1 MRTTVHPFLIRCRRL
16 ARTTLGLAAVAAGL
30 AACATP
36 GPTPTEYDFG
46 PLPQRPAATQGAGM
60 TGSAPA
66 PASAL
71 SSSAAAS
78 SAAASSASMAPATA
92 PAAITA
98 VVIADV
104 SGPATLD
111 TQRMYYRLL
120 YADAQQSHPYAYN
133 NWNSTP
139 LQLLTLRLKARVAQ
153 AGVKVLSPTD
163 ASAGMAL
170 LRVEVDDFGQ
180 NFDSAS
186 HSSGQISLRAS
197 VFRGHRLLDQRGF
210 RHSSPAASADA
221 AGGARALADATDA
234 LADDILA
241 WMATLPAQ

>member
-1 MRTTVHPFLIRCRRL
+1 MHPLPTRRAGIAATDRAASIIGIARAGRAIAGLI
-16 ARTTLGLAAVAAGL
+16 VAAGL
-30 AACATP
+30 AACSTP
-36 GPTPTEYDFG
+36 GPTPTEFDFG
-46 PLPQRPAATQGAGM
+46 PLPQRA
-60 TGSAPA
+60 APA
-66 PASAL
+66 GAAVSATANASANT
-71 SSSAAAS
+71 SAAAPTP
-78 SAAASSASMAPATA
+78 MA
-92 PAAITA
+92 A
-98 VVIADV
+98 VVIVDV

-163 ASAGMAL
+163 ASVGMAL

-180 NFDSAS
+180 YFDSAS
-186 HSSGQISLRAS
+186 HSSGQINLRAS
-197 VFRGHRLLDQRGF
+197 VFRGHRLLDQRSF
-210 RHSSPAASADA
+210 RRSSPAGSADA

-241 WMATLPAQ
+241 WMAALPPQ